1 MRTSSRRCWWSLTKS
16 ISCMGPPLLALQ
28 DMEGLTYIPIAC
40 CLLLLS
46 RLQHSSPHHLP
57 KSSTRDVIQQKKH
70 TKSTKQNPPYHVQ
83 QFSIRSYPFFVETV
97 TSLSGGH
104 YMKPTQTITREIPH
118 KFTIPLPCLI
128 PSKKKVPFNDP
139 CFIPIGPHLKSRSNC
154 CNSEVSVTLSEG
166 SSAPADSRW
175 KTTSEAST
183 RLSYKSVNMRIFM
196 CCNIIYVYTHR
207 WFSYSPYVY
216 IYIWY
221 MCVYVIWI
229 YRKCEVLA

>member
-57 KSSTRDVIQQKKH
+57 KSSTRDVIQPKKTH
-70 TKSTKQNPPYHVQ
+70 KIHKTTPPISRAAVQ
-83 QFSIRSYPFFVETV
+83 HRIISIFCWNFHFSIRGSLYETNPNYYK
-97 TSLSGGH
+97 GN
-104 YMKPTQTITREIPH
+104 PQ
-118 KFTIPLPCLI
+118 KFTIPLHCLI

-154 CNSEVSVTLSEG
+154 CNSSEVALSEG

-175 KTTSEAST
+175 QTTN
-183 RLSYKSVNMRIFM
+183 L
-196 CCNIIYVYTHR
+196 
-207 WFSYSPYVY
+207 
-216 IYIWY
+216 
-221 MCVYVIWI
+221 
-229 YRKCEVLA
+229 